1 MRYPRLV
8 LHAKAFALPGALSRL
23 QPSDNDARL
32 LADMGLVRA
41 ADGSIHPAHQDHVI
55 LEPKRAA

>member
-32 LADMGLVRA
+32 LADMGLTRA
-41 ADGSIHPAHQDHVI
+41 ADGSILPALTDRVTV
-55 LEPKRAA
+55 EPKRAA

>member
-23 QPSDNDARL
+23 LPSANDARL
-32 LADMGLVRA
+32 LADMGLTRA
-41 ADGSIHPAHQDHVI
+41 ADGSISQALTDIPV

>member
-23 QPSDNDARL
+23 EPSDNDARL

-41 ADGSIHPAHQDHVI
+41 ADGKVYPAIQDQPAP
-55 LEPKRAA
+55 EPKRAA

>member
-23 QPSDNDARL
+23 RPSDNDARL

-41 ADGSIHPAHQDHVI
+41 ADGSIQSAHLDQVN

>member
-23 QPSDNDARL
+23 QSSDNDARL
-32 LADMGLVRA
+32 LADMGLTRT
-41 ADGSIHPAHQDHVI
+41 ADGSILPALTDLPT

>member
-1 MRYPRLV
+1 MRYPRLM

-32 LADMGLVRA
+32 LADMGLSRA
-41 ADGSIHPAHQDHVI
+41 ADGSIASALTDIPV

>member
-41 ADGSIHPAHQDHVI
+41 ANGKLYPAVNDQPAT
-55 LEPKRAA
+55 EPKRAA

>member
-41 ADGSIHPAHQDHVI
+41 ADGSIHPAHQDRVD

>member
-32 LADMGLVRA
+32 LADMGFVRA
-41 ADGSIHPAHQDHVI
+41 ADGKLYPAVQENAAV
-55 LEPKRAA
+55 EPKRAA